1 MVWGGLHGLYQIIGD
16 MLAPLRRKAVER
28 TGTKTDCES
37 YRLTQIAWTFCL
49 TTFAWIFFRAET
61 IEDAFLFIR
70 RIGTR
75 WNPWVL
81 FNGSLYELGISRQQA
96 NVLLVALAVLLL
108 ADLIRERKK
117 QRIDEFL
124 SAQNLWF
131 RWLVLI
137 FMLVLVIVYGAYGQV
152 YDAKQFIYFQF

>member
-1 MVWGGLHGLYQIIGD
+1 M
-16 MLAPLRRKAVER
+16 
-28 TGTKTDCES
+28 
-37 YRLTQIAWTFCL
+37 
-49 TTFAWIFFRAET
+49 
-61 IEDAFLFIR
+61 
-70 RIGTR
+70 
-75 WNPWVL
+75 L

>member
-1 MVWGGLHGLYQIIGD
+1 M
-16 MLAPLRRKAVER
+16 
-28 TGTKTDCES
+28 
-37 YRLTQIAWTFCL
+37 
-49 TTFAWIFFRAET
+49 
-61 IEDAFLFIR
+61 FIR

-75 WNPWVL
+75 WDPWVL
-81 FNGSLYELGISRQQA
+81 FDGSFYQLGISRIQA
-96 NVLLVALAVLLL
+96 NVLLVAMVVLLL

-124 SAQNLWF
+124 AEQNLWF